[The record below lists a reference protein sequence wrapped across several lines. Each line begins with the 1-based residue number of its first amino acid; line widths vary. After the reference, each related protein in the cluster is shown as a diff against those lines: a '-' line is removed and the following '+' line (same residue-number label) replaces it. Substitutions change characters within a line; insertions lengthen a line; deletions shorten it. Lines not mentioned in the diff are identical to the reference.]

1 MNIIFNLLYLF
12 LGTGIGFFL
21 FYLIIRPKLYNIKQ
35 INISVENTNKQLQKD
50 SESLIQKK
58 DSLLNDIQNYKDQIE
73 ILKDSIQNLKL
84 QEEFYNSNYK
94 LAQERL
100 DQAAQLM
107 SEKYQQYEEE
117 CKSNYL
123 QVCQES
129 SIEYQNSIQSLQN
142 QIYES
147 NEELKQLKANIQAAT
162 QENIRKAQMQEENN
176 FYRINLN
183 EQSIKEIEKLKEIIP
198 YLTDSEPINKVIWKV
213 YYEKPTSDLVGR
225 VVGKDIK
232 SGIYKITDIASGK
245 CYVGQSVN
253 IGERFKQHIK
263 RGLGAETPTKNKL
276 YPAMQEIGVEN
287 FTFELIEECP
297 KDKLDE
303 REDYWQE
310 FFEAKTWGYSIK

>member
-73 ILKDSIQNLKL
+73 ILKNSIQDLKL
-84 QEEFYNSNYK
+84 SEEFYNSNYK

-100 DQAAQLM
+100 DQAAQIM

-117 CKSNYL
+117 CKLNYL

>member
-183 EQSIKEIEKLKEIIP
+183 EQSIKEIEKIKEIIP

-213 YYEKPTSDLVGR
+213 YYEKPTSDLIGR
-225 VVGKDIK
+225 VIGKDIK

-253 IGERFKQHIK
+253 VGERFKQHIK